1 VDSKIDFTAWARNL
15 PVESIPAA
23 LAQLAAVQSA
33 LAVRLMGNISDA
45 ADGSRVLN
53 NGLEPE
59 PLVDAKEMARRL
71 DVHESWVRT
80 EQRAGRIPFVQ
91 IGRYIRFR
99 PSEVVSALK
108 TRPGDGTRL

>member
-33 LAVRLMGNISDA
+33 LAVRLTGNISDA
-45 ADGSRVLN
+45 ADGSRALN
-53 NGLEPE
+53 NRPEPE

-71 DVHESWVRT
+71 AVHESWVRT

-108 TRPGDGTRL
+108 NRPGDRTCL

>member
-1 VDSKIDFTAWARNL
+1 
-15 PVESIPAA
+15 
-23 LAQLAAVQSA
+23 
-33 LAVRLMGNISDA
+33 LAVRLMSNTSDT
-45 ADGSRVLN
+45 ADRGKAVNDRQ
-53 NGLEPE
+53 EPE
-59 PLVDAKEMARRL
+59 PLVDAKEMARTL

-108 TRPGDGTRL
+108 NRLEDRTRL

>member
-1 VDSKIDFTAWARNL
+1 MDSKIDFTAWARNL
-15 PVESIPAA
+15 PVENIPAA
-23 LAQLAAVQSA
+23 LAQLAAAQCT
-33 LAVRLMGNISDA
+33 LASRLMRNISDVTGVSTA
-45 ADGSRVLN
+45 PN
-53 NGLEPE
+53 KTPEPE

-99 PSEVVSALK
+99 PSEVMAALQK
-108 TRPGDGTRL
+108 

>member
-15 PVESIPAA
+15 PVESIPA
-23 LAQLAAVQSA
+23 LVQLAAVQSA
-33 LAVRLMGNISDA
+33 LAVRLMGSISDA
-45 ADGSRVLN
+45 ADCSRALDN
-53 NGLEPE
+53 RPE
-59 PLVDAKEMARRL
+59 PAESFVDAKEMARRL

-99 PSEVVSALK
+99 PSEVAFALK
-108 TRPGDGTRL
+108 NWRGDRTRL

>member
-1 VDSKIDFTAWARNL
+1 MDSKIDFTAWARNL

-23 LAQLAAVQSA
+23 LAHLAAVQSA
-33 LAVRLMGNISDA
+33 LAVRLMDSISDA
-45 ADGSRVLN
+45 ADGSRALN
-53 NGLEPE
+53 NKPEPE
-59 PLVDAKEMARRL
+59 PLVDAKEVARRL

-108 TRPGDGTRL
+108 NKPGDRTLL

>member
-1 VDSKIDFTAWARNL
+1 MDRKVDLTAWARNL

-33 LAVRLMGNISDA
+33 LAVRLMSNISDA
-45 ADGSRVLN
+45 DDGSSALSNRP
-53 NGLEPE
+53 EPE
-59 PLVDAKEMARRL
+59 SLVDAKEMARTL

-80 EQRAGRIPFVQ
+80 EQRAGKIPFVQ

-99 PSEVVSALK
+99 PSEVLLALK
-108 TRPGDGTRL
+108 NRPEQTS